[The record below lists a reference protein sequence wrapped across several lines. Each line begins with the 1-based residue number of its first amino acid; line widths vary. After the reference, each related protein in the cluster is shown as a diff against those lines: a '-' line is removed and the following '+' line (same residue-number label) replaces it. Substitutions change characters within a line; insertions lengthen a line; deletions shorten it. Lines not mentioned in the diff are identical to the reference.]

1 MNFWQTVPF
10 ARITLPFALGILM
23 AEMGL
28 DLIFAPGLIIG
39 AVLLFGLSAM
49 RWVPMR
55 TQFNLKGVSL
65 MFLLSSVGILQH
77 HGSDERVQSSYFED
91 QPGHVLMVR
100 VKLRPEIRQ
109 KNVRMDV
116 EVVSIF
122 DQDEWIGSS
131 GNIKLYVKDS
141 AGKNIRAGDFLQLH
155 RSSVTPAPKALN
167 PYSFDYGKYLH
178 INNIHHTAF
187 PDSAQWAAIGHHEL
201 NPVMS
206 WIYQF
211 QDYLLETYTR
221 FFRYKNDRGIME
233 ALTFGYKSELD
244 AAAMEVYAKTGVIHV
259 LAVSG
264 LHVGLIYSCL
274 QFITFFLAGTPFRRK
289 IRAFIIVLGLIAYA
303 LLTGLSP
310 SVNRAVLMFIM
321 FVLADVSEKNN
332 HSLNSLFSSAFILLI
347 IQPLWLFHA
356 GFQLS
361 YLAVGGILLIHPR
374 IEKALTIKNK
384 WLKKVW
390 TLISVS
396 MAAQIATFP
405 LCIYLFHQFPNLFL
419 PANLIAIP
427 ATTVLLI
434 LGSILPITHWIDW
447 LKPVS
452 IFVSKTSEHI
462 LNFNSRALQWISDLP
477 FALTENIY
485 ITAPESVLMYA
496 CIIAM
501 VYFLVNRGS
510 VSLFVSILAI
520 FLIGFSQLSRLYE
533 NMHTSGWICF
543 YHQGKGIPAWK
554 DGRNLTLFGPD
565 DKKTKDA
572 FIPYFMAAC
581 GGQLKYQPFPSLDKK
596 AVWKAHASGHG
607 TIFLT
612 RGLNKTKL
620 KQVHTHSTLIS
631 ITPIRLFEKPKCRI
645 VAPSV
650 YSEGYENDLYIL
662 GEKGYWKQLR
672 MTN

>member
-23 AEMGL
+23 AEMGM
-28 DLIFAPGLIIG
+28 DLTIALGLIIG
-39 AVLLFGLSAM
+39 GILLYGFSAM
-49 RWVPMR
+49 GWVPMR
-55 TQFNLKGVSL
+55 VQFNLKGVSL
-65 MFLLSSVGILQH
+65 MILLVSVGLLQH
-77 HGSDERVQSSYFED
+77 HVSDERVQSSYFED

-100 VKLRPEIRQ
+100 VKSRPEIRQ

-122 DQDEWIGSS
+122 DQDQWIGST

-141 AGKNIRAGDFLQLH
+141 AGKDIRAGDYLQLH

-187 PDSAQWAAIGHHEL
+187 PDSAQWAATGHQVL

-211 QDYLLETYTR
+211 QDYLLETYTHY
-221 FFRYKNDRGIME
+221 FSDKNDRGIME

-244 AAAMEVYAKTGVIHV
+244 AEAMEVYSKTGVIHV

-274 QFITFFLAGTPFRRK
+274 QFITFFLAGTPIRRK

-374 IEKALTIKNK
+374 IEKVLTIKNK

-434 LGSILPITHWIDW
+434 LGSILPITHWIEW
-447 LKPVS
+447 LKPLS
-452 IFVSKTSEHI
+452 IFVSKSSEHI
-462 LNFNSRALQWISDLP
+462 LHFNSQALEWISDLP

-485 ITAPESVLMYA
+485 VTLLESVLMYA
-496 CIIAM
+496 AIIGLI
-501 VYFLVNRGS
+501 YFLVNRGS
-510 VSLFVSILAI
+510 MSLFISISAI
-520 FLIGFSQLSRLYE
+520 SLIGLSQLSRLYE

-554 DGRNLTLFGPD
+554 DGRNLTIFGPD
-565 DKKTKDA
+565 DKKTKDV
-572 FIPYFMAAC
+572 FGPYFMAAC
-581 GGQLKYQPFPSLDKK
+581 GGQLTYHPLASLDKK
-596 AVWKAHASGHG
+596 AVWKAHVIGHG
-607 TIFLT
+607 NIFLS
-612 RGLNKTKL
+612 RGLNKIKMKNMPTNSI
-620 KQVHTHSTLIS
+620 VIS
-631 ITPIRLFEKPKCRI
+631 ISPIRLFDKPKCRI
-645 VAPSV
+645 IAPKV
-650 YSEGYENDLYIL
+650 YSGGYENDLYLL
-662 GEKGYWKQLR
+662 GERGYWKQLR